1 MFPLP
6 FPSDWWGSGV
16 HYCLSGDVG
25 CVIGYASMCI
35 HRNPLNFGD
44 NHPLT
49 NCLDSFR
56 GPSCLLIRARK
67 RSRSSRSRQGLTTA
81 AQGSYCL
88 ILFECFFGKMC
99 EFTKHKS
106 RKIRIELIEPAK
118 NRLHWLKGEIRRTH
132 AVLDQ
137 TDHILILGDVV
148 NSWRDPVE
156 TRAAL
161 RGLSTRCSTPLTS
174 SPSPARC
181 RDPKWSDWIP
191 MFDAEKSPLML
202 KNPNWCWKITWI
214 PNLADEDFICFIL
227 FHVFSP
233 AFFHQSAPM
242 FPATSPS
249 ASQMQVMEPQAWG
262 YYSSGGDDEIT
273 LRDNHMVGSQNF
285 WVLVLVFVGE
295 TGGKYN
301 GDDHVFRERYDEY
314 SRWM

>member
-88 ILFECFFGKMC
+88 ILFECFFGKMW

-106 RKIRIELIEPAK
+106 RKIGIELIEPAK
-118 NRLHWLKGEIRRTH
+118 NRLHWLKGGNSEDACGSWPHINIRRCCQFLEGCGWNQPH
-132 AVLDQ
+132 
-137 TDHILILGDVV
+137 
-148 NSWRDPVE
+148 SE
-156 TRAAL
+156 TPR
-161 RGLSTRCSTPLTS
+161 PLNAMLNTFDFES
-174 SPSPARC
+174 VAREVIRNGVIGSPC
-181 RDPKWSDWIP
+181 
-191 MFDAEKSPLML
+191 LML
-202 KNPNWCWKITWI
+202 KNPTVWCWKITWI
-214 PNLADEDFICFIL
+214 PNLADEDVICFIL
-227 FHVFSP
+227 FHIVNMFFPP

-242 FPATSPS
+242 FLATSPS

-285 WVLVLVFVGE
+285 WVLVRVFVGE
-295 TGGKYN
+295 TAGKCN